1 MKNLKSLQIATIIL
15 SLLFCLS
22 CSKDDDNND
31 DGGGG
36 QQGDL
41 SGFTFD
47 GEIYVTDRGE
57 YYDADD
63 SGFLFFMNND
73 LNKVASTS
81 FVFSKPF
88 QMLNDG
94 TYVYMADK
102 FDPNYDPEKNFW
114 VGSVSFQDG
123 VPNPIVNGQI
133 TLNKQGNGTYVITY
147 SVSIAEGNIV
157 GDYSGTIIPR

>member
-1 MKNLKSLQIATIIL
+1 MKTISLFFLLIL
-15 SLLFCLS
+15 CYS
-22 CSKDDDNND
+22 CSKDNED

-47 GEIYVTDRGE
+47 GETYVTDRGE

-81 FVFSKPF
+81 FVFSKDF
-88 QMLNDG
+88 QMLNNG
-94 TYVYMADK
+94 TYLFMADK
-102 FDPNYDPEKNFW
+102 FDPNYNPDENFW

-123 VPNPIVNGQI
+123 IPHPVINGEI
-133 TLNKQGNGTYVITY
+133 TLEDQWDGTYKISY
-147 SVSIAEGNIV
+147 NVSIAEGNIV
-157 GDYSGTIIPR
+157 GDYSGKIIPR